1 MVRAPL
7 RRRKGVDESPFETVT
22 LISLLLKSGEVETK
36 TRINKEGRKE
46 EIVFWQIHFPD
57 LLINFPPRIAEV
69 IHYAKN

>member
-1 MVRAPL
+1 
-7 RRRKGVDESPFETVT
+7 

-46 EIVFWQIHFPD
+46 EIVFCRIHFPD